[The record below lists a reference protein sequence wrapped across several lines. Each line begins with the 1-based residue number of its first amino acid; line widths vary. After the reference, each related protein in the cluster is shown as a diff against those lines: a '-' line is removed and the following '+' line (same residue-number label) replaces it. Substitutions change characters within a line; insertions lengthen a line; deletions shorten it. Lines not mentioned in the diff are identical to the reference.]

1 MCACLRICL
10 CLCALFVC
18 SSGCRRIGRTSRRT
32 GSTTSATTRERT
44 VRTRTRTRAA
54 HIPSVRVLF
63 DTIVSG
69 YKYSYGL
76 IVLLMLAIDLKI
88 RLDPQFVLLLL
99 RRAEAGRQSG
109 RRALRLGTGYVVRRF
124 NCSAARTRREMNA
137 ARVLLT
143 LSHFHEALLCCTRRR
158 CRKLCV

>member
-10 CLCALFVC
+10 CLCALFVR

-109 RRALRLGTGYVVRRF
+109 RRALRLGTGYVDSIAAQR
-124 NCSAARTRREMNA
+124 SARLVLVERC
-137 ARVLLT
+137 VLLT